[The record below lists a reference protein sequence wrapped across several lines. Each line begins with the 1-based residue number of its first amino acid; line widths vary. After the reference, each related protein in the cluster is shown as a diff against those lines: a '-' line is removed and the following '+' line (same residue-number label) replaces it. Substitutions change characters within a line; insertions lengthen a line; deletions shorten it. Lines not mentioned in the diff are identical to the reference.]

1 MKIDKSII
9 DENNEPYIIAE
20 LSANHCGSIKKALKT
35 IKSAKLNGA
44 DAIKIQSYTPDS
56 MTLDCNK
63 DDFLIKEGNW
73 KGYKLYDLYK
83 EACTPYEWHRE
94 LFNYAKKLDIT
105 IFSTPFDEKAV
116 DLLEELD
123 VPAFKIASFEII
135 DLPLIKYVASKGKPL
150 LISTGMASE
159 NEICEAVKVSKDYGC
174 GDVLLFHCISDYP
187 ASTKNSNINLIRTI
201 KDKFDVEVG
210 LSDHTLNNTSALAA
224 ISLGAVAIEK
234 HFILDRQQKG
244 PDSAFSI
251 EPKELKELKFLTKE
265 CWQAMGS
272 GEFLRSTSELKNKV
286 FRRSLYFVK
295 DMEMGQLITQK
306 DIRRLRPGYGI
317 PPKYIDQ
324 VINRRL
330 KISVERG
337 DRVSWDCLEEIS

>member
-1 MKIDKSII
+1 MKIDKRIVN
-9 DENNEPYIIAE
+9 ENNEPYIIAE
-20 LSANHCGSIKKALKT
+20 LSANHCGSLEKAFET
-35 IKSAKLNGA
+35 IKSAKQNGA

-83 EACTPYEWHRE
+83 EAYTPYEWHRE
-94 LFNYAKKLDIT
+94 LFNYARKLGIT
-105 IFSTPFDEKAV
+105 IFSTPFDEKAA

-123 VPAFKIASFEII
+123 VPAFKIASFEIV

-159 NEICEAVKVSKDYGC
+159 NEIYEAVKVSKDYGC
-174 GDVLLFHCISDYP
+174 GDILLFHCISDYP
-187 ASTKNSNINLIRTI
+187 ASTKDSNINLVKTI

-224 ISLGAVAIEK
+224 ICLGAVAIEK

-244 PDSAFSI
+244 PDSTFSI
-251 EPKELKELKFLTKE
+251 EPKELKELKCLTKE
-265 CWQAMGS
+265 CWQALGS
-272 GEFLRSTSELKNKV
+272 GEFLRSTSESKNKV
-286 FRRSLYFVK
+286 FRRSLYFVQ
-295 DMEMGQLITQK
+295 DMEIGQLITHK
-306 DIRRLRPGYGI
+306 DIKRLRPGYGL
-317 PPKYIDQ
+317 PPKYIDK
-324 VINRRL
+324 VLNRRL
-330 KISVERG
+330 KKSVERG
-337 DRVSWDCLEEIS
+337 DRVTWDCLEEVF